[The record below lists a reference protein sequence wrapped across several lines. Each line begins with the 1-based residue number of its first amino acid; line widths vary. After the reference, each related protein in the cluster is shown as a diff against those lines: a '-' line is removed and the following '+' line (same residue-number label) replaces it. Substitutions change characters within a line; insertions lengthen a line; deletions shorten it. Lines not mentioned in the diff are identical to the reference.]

1 MSEFSPDLWAQVS
14 CGTAELL
21 CHTAETT
28 SHSNHHT
35 HKHSFIVVKDGI
47 RIPTHP
53 DASILF
59 LDLFHP
65 ITDLQYL
72 ITKEKEGGTP

>member
-1 MSEFSPDLWAQVS
+1 MVVSTGKPPASHNSVSEFSPVLRAQVS
-14 CGTAELL
+14 CGTAVLR

-47 RIPTHP
+47 RI
-53 DASILF
+53 
-59 LDLFHP
+59 
-65 ITDLQYL
+65 
-72 ITKEKEGGTP
+72 